1 MNNQSKIAA
10 LVISF
15 SLCLP
20 LSLSLSFSLSFSLS
34 VSAVLGSTA
43 FHTVFDSIMLMLC
56 IINVIYFLHTMD
68 IQDIMDI
75 SYDRIKLK
83 LISFLNIFIDKVD
96 HHFFIMKSINAFT
109 KRIAFKRY

>member
-20 LSLSLSFSLSFSLS
+20 LSLSLSLSFSFSLS

-43 FHTVFDSIMLMLC
+43 FHPVFDSIMLMLC
-56 IINVIYFLHTMD
+56 IINVIYFLNTMD

-75 SYDRIKLK
+75 SYD
-83 LISFLNIFIDKVD
+83 
-96 HHFFIMKSINAFT
+96 
-109 KRIAFKRY
+109 